1 MPTNDVDEDLNDNGG
16 TDEANFSDKAEGG
29 LDGMGNFEDDIGLNN
44 VGDPDDPWTVVSQD
58 NHLVATFARELD
70 HSSLRVKDKRCVK
83 EWWRNLICN

>member
-44 VGDPDDPWTVVSQD
+44 VGDPDDP
-58 NHLVATFARELD
+58 
-70 HSSLRVKDKRCVK
+70 
-83 EWWRNLICN
+83 